1 MKLNISNL
9 LTLARIL
16 VIPIIVVCIYLKSPF
31 YGWVAFVLFCL
42 ASITDYFDGY
52 IARIRNEI
60 TNFGTF
66 LDPIADKLLVAA
78 VILILTSK
86 KIIVDWE
93 TIPALIILL
102 REIVV
107 SGLREYLAGIKVSV
121 PVTKIA
127 KFNILKHTSSSYFRI
142 EVKDLPGVLSSIT
155 KIFAKNK
162 ISIKNLLQSPNKRN
176 KKATIIIITHKNLEK
191 NYNNLFSNL
200 IKNKFVL
207 KKPTFIRIEKV

>member
-1 MKLNISNL
+1 MKFNISNL
-9 LTLARIL
+9 LTIARIL
-16 VIPIIVVCIYLKSPF
+16 VIPIIVICIYLTNPF
-31 YGWVAFVLFCL
+31 YGWIAFFLFCL

-86 KIIVDWE
+86 EVIADWE

-102 REIVV
+102 REIAV

-121 PVTKIA
+121 PVSRIGKIKTTIQLIA
-127 KFNILKHTSSSYFRI
+127 LALLILSENGI
-142 EVKDLPGVLSSIT
+142 
-155 KIFAKNK
+155 
-162 ISIKNLLQSPNKRN
+162 
-176 KKATIIIITHKNLEK
+176 
-191 NYNNLFSNL
+191 
-200 IKNKFVL
+200 
-207 KKPTFIRIEKV
+207 TFIPIMLIGNIALWIAGLLTLYTGYDYLKSGLRHF